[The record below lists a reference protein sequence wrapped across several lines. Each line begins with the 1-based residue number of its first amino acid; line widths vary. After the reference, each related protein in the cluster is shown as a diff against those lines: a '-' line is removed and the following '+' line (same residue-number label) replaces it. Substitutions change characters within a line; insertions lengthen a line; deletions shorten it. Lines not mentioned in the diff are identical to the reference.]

1 MSPLGD
7 RGESESVEPIVVSTS
22 RSDLSALVEL
32 TESLARRH
40 DIHDILFFVVSRLAE
55 LLEVDRGSI
64 VLLDDRGVEGLVV
77 ATSDD
82 EEIRGLDIDL
92 EKYPELR
99 EVMRTGRPLLIDDV
113 RNSSLLT
120 DVLAERGPLEFSSM
134 ALLPIIGEAGTIAVL
149 VLKGRA
155 RQSFSAHELEKA
167 RTVANATAIALN
179 NAKLLGALRAQSR
192 KERAERERRLAAL
205 SRYFD
210 VFESSADAMLVMQSD
225 GTILFAN
232 PSLLALVGCESKD
245 IIGRH
250 FSSLFATHA
259 LDRAGQI
266 VRSFADG
273 EFPVLV
279 DFPIERRSGSP
290 RTVSISFSE
299 IASENDAVLASMRDV
314 TRERELARELA
325 QTKEFLEKVIESSVD
340 GIVSADLQGNILL
353 YNRAAARLFGYE
365 KQDVIGRLNVEQ
377 LYPPGIAR
385 QIMRLIRGPDHGGP
399 GRLEDYQVTMVN
411 RDGEPIQ
418 TTLSASLVMD
428 GARPIATLGIFTDI
442 REKLAMERRLAL
454 AQRELRDHEKASA
467 VAALAGAAAHEL
479 NQPLTII
486 MGYAEVLSRALVGD
500 PVLGRA
506 TEVIQSEADRM
517 AEIIRKVGTVTR
529 VATKDYVGGA
539 QIIDLELS
547 SDES

>member
-1 MSPLGD
+1 MGP
-7 RGESESVEPIVVSTS
+7 RGEAESVKPGAVSTP

-64 VLLDDRGVEGLVV
+64 VLLDDRGTEGLVV

-99 EVMRTGRPLLIDDV
+99 EVVRSGRPLLIDDV

-134 ALLPIIGEAGTIAVL
+134 ALIPIIGEAGAIAVL

-192 KERAERERRLAAL
+192 RERAERQRRLAAL

-232 PSLLALVGCESKD
+232 PSLLTLVGGESKD
-245 IIGRH
+245 IVGRH
-250 FSSLFATHA
+250 FSSLFPSQA

-266 VRSFADG
+266 VRRFADG

-279 DFPIERRSGSP
+279 DFPIQNPSGLT
-290 RTVSISFSE
+290 RIVSISFSE

-325 QTKEFLEKVIESSVD
+325 RTKEFLERVIESSVD
-340 GIVSADLQGNILL
+340 GIVSADLKGNILL
-353 YNRAAARLFGYE
+353 YNRAAAKLFGYA
-365 KQDVIGRLNVEQ
+365 KRDVLGRLNVEQ

-385 QIMRLIRGPDHGGP
+385 QIMRLVRGPDHGGS
-399 GRLEDYQVTMVN
+399 GRLEGYQVTMVD
-411 RDGEPIQ
+411 RDGAPIP

-442 REKLAMERRLAL
+442 REKLAMERRLEL
-454 AQRELRDHEKASA
+454 AQKELREHEKASA

-479 NQPLTII
+479 NQPLTSI
-486 MGYAEVLSRALVGD
+486 MGYTEVLSRALLAD

-506 TEVIQSEADRM
+506 TQVIQSEADRM
-517 AEIIRKVGTVTR
+517 AEIIRKVGAVTR
-529 VATKDYVGGA
+529 VATKEYVGSA

>member
-1 MSPLGD
+1 MGP
-7 RGESESVEPIVVSTS
+7 RGEAESVEPGAVSTP

-64 VLLDDRGVEGLVV
+64 VLLDDRGTEGLVV

-99 EVMRTGRPLLIDDV
+99 EVMQTGRPLLIDDV

-149 VLKGRA
+149 VLKGCA
-155 RQSFSAHELEKA
+155 RQSFSPHELEKA

-192 KERAERERRLAAL
+192 RERAERQRRLAAL

-232 PSLLALVGCESKD
+232 PSLLRLVGCESKD
-245 IIGRH
+245 IVGRH
-250 FSSLFATHA
+250 FSSLFPSQA

-266 VRSFADG
+266 VRRFADG

-279 DFPIERRSGSP
+279 DFPIESRGGSP
-290 RTVSISFSE
+290 RIVSISFSE

-325 QTKEFLEKVIESSVD
+325 RTKEFLERVIESSVD
-340 GIVSADLQGNILL
+340 GIVSADLKGNILL
-353 YNRAAARLFGYE
+353 YNRAAAKLFGYA
-365 KQDVIGRLNVEQ
+365 KRDVLGRLNVEQ

-385 QIMRLIRGPDHGGP
+385 QIMRLVRGPDHGGS
-399 GRLEDYQVTMVN
+399 GRLEGYQVTMVD
-411 RDGEPIQ
+411 RDGAPIP

-442 REKLAMERRLAL
+442 REKLAMERRLEL
-454 AQRELRDHEKASA
+454 AQKELREHEKASA

-479 NQPLTII
+479 NQPLTSI
-486 MGYAEVLSRALVGD
+486 MGYTEVLSRALLAD

-506 TEVIQSEADRM
+506 TQVIQSEADRM
-517 AEIIRKVGTVTR
+517 AEIIRKVGAVTR
-529 VATKDYVGGA
+529 VATKEYVGSA